1 MALKEFSQVIFMF
14 FKRLVMFHVKQKTDV
29 YLLLFMFHVKR
40 IEAELYTIYTAK
52 LSCYGIFAPVNPTK
66 GGQCGIFRWSKKR

>member
-14 FKRLVMFHVKQKTDV
+14 FKRLVMFHEKKTDV

-40 IEAELYTIYTAK
+40 IEAKLYTIYTAK
-52 LSCYGIFAPVNPTK
+52 LSCYGIFVPVNPTK
-66 GGQCGIFRWSKKR
+66 GGPCGIFRWSKKR